1 MQESKT
7 KHSTRIII
15 IIIAIV
21 MAGGFLGTYVLMILQ
36 QNEANDPNYQAQ
48 LQQQQLQEEQK
59 GQTVDPTAFTIQDPV
74 TELKTID
81 KKVGTGAEVKAG
93 DTVRVHYKGTMAKTG
108 VKFDS
113 SYDRGE
119 PITFSLSE
127 VIEGWQKGIPG
138 MKVGGERRLI
148 IPASMAYGE
157 TGTSGIPGNTDLVF
171 EVELLAV
178 NPAQ

>member
-1 MQESKT
+1 MHESKT
-7 KHSTRIII
+7 KRSTRIII
-15 IIIAIV
+15 LIIAVV

-48 LQQQQLQEEQK
+48 LQQQELQKEQEN
-59 GQTVDPTAFTIQDPV
+59 QPVDPTAFTTQDPV
-74 TELKTID
+74 IELKIVD
-81 KKVGTGAEVKAG
+81 KKVGTGPEVKAG

-119 PITFSLSE
+119 PITFSLNE

-148 IPASMAYGE
+148 IPSAMAYGE
-157 TGTSGIPGNTDLVF
+157 TGNSGIPGNTDLVF